1 MSRLIPLPFQEAHS
15 EALLARFRSL
25 QGLYERL
32 GRTPAPEALAE
43 LREQGACVLLQAPT
57 GIGKTLI
64 ACETMSRFSQHE
76 QILWFWFAPF
86 AGVIEQARTAMRVQ
100 APRLPQLDIQSGR
113 RPEQIEPGAVFVLT
127 WQTVAA
133 RSRDSRLAR
142 QTGDM
147 GIAIDELVLIARE
160 QGLRIGVIVDE
171 AHHGFVKAPA
181 ACEFLRSVLA
191 PDYVLMMTATPR
203 DDDAGRFS
211 TLTGYR
217 LGGPEEWAS
226 IPRAEGV
233 EAQLLKRSVKAARFV
248 ARSQDEG
255 QLVSFEEVALSEC
268 ASMHRHLKK
277 RLSEARVPLSPLML
291 VQVPNGTEAIKRARE
306 YLVGTLKFDPES
318 VRVHTADEP
327 DPSLSAMADDPAVE
341 VILFKMAIA
350 TGFDAPRAFTL
361 AALRGTRDRNFGIQ
375 VVGRIMRVHRMLQ
388 GRLKTLP
395 AELAYGYVFLA
406 NGDAQEGL
414 LGAAAEINRMPE
426 HLAPASTSAVVTVFA
441 DRITVQCPGE
451 GGALSLAIDGPLRPP
466 GLSTAPILA
475 ESLQQGENRHSAE
488 VFTDL
493 FSDRR
498 FAGQA
503 IVVHGQTVQSRLT
516 ETLSLDAQRGPKG
529 HNRRQD
535 APSSLVTEVL
545 PEITDDLEEQLAA
558 HIEFSPKVLDDRLRV
573 KSRLVERTTDVF
585 AADAPEDRDIWARMS
600 PALIAEQAQ
609 QVAFEFDDVDRRSFH
624 RLLKD
629 RFRKALED
637 TGHELPET
645 EEELSQQLDI
655 LLVRNPSLI
664 RDAYKRVRLDRV
676 TARTVTLPAS
686 LTSELMLDPAA
697 KNIYGVFPED
707 LSDLE
712 RDLAEA
718 LDTSDGVLWWHR
730 NPPRKSYSVGLYRW
744 NAGIGFFPDFVV
756 GVVGRTEGDG
766 VALSEVKGRHLLDY
780 ERLKAA
786 ATHME
791 YGRVFMVGRE
801 AEKGPF
807 RLWRLVGTS
816 LVDDGPFEV
825 QRLRYS

>member
-1 MSRLIPLPFQEAHS
+1 MSRLTPLPFQESHC
-15 EALLARFRSL
+15 EALLARFRAL
-25 QGLYERL
+25 QAQYQRL
-32 GRTPAPEALAE
+32 GANPAPKVIAE
-43 LREQGACVLLQAPT
+43 LRAQAACVLLQAPT

-86 AGVIEQARTAMRVQ
+86 AGVIEQARTAMRCQ

-142 QTGDM
+142 QTGDL

-160 QGLRIGVIVDE
+160 QGLRIGVVVDE

-181 ACEFLRSVLA
+181 ACEFFRNVLA

-211 TLTGYR
+211 SLTGYR

-226 IPRAEGV
+226 IPRSEGV

-268 ASMHRHLKK
+268 TSMHRSLKK
-277 RLSEARVPLSPLML
+277 RLDDAGVPLSPLML
-291 VQVPNGTEAIKRARE
+291 VQVPNGADAIKRAKA
-306 YLVGTLKFDPES
+306 YLVDVLKFDPES
-318 VRVHTADEP
+318 VRAHTADEP

-375 VVGRIMRVHRMLQ
+375 VVGRIMRVHRLLQ
-388 GRLKTLP
+388 GRLVQLP
-395 AELAYGYVFLA
+395 PELAYGYVFLA
-406 NGDAQEGL
+406 NGEAQEGL
-414 LGAAAEINRMPE
+414 LGAAAEINQMPE
-426 HLAPASTSAVVTVFA
+426 HLAAANTSAVVTVFA
-441 DRITVQCPGE
+441 DRLTVQCVGE
-451 GGALSLAIDGPLRPP
+451 GETLSLAIGDPLKPV
-466 GLSTAPILA
+466 GSPISAGA
-475 ESLQQGENRHSAE
+475 EPSQENAERHS
-488 VFTDL
+488 VQVCRDL
-493 FSDRR
+493 FS
-498 FAGQA
+498 AQGSEGQA
-503 IVVHGQTVQSRLT
+503 IVTHGQGEPSRLT
-516 ETLSLDAQRGPKG
+516 TTLALDAQRSPRG
-529 HNRRQD
+529 HERRAD
-535 APSSLVTEVL
+535 APTSLVTEVL
-545 PEITDDLEEQLAA
+545 PEITDDLEEQLAT

-573 KSRLVERTTDVF
+573 RSRLVERTTDVF
-585 AADAPEDRDIWARMS
+585 AADSPADRDIWAKMS
-600 PALIAEQAQ
+600 SALIAEHAQ
-609 QVAFEFDDVDRRSFH
+609 QIAFEFDDVDRRSFH
-624 RLLKD
+624 RLLKE
-629 RFRKALED
+629 RFRRALED

-655 LLVRNPSLI
+655 LLVRNPDLI
-664 RDAYKRVRLDRV
+664 RNAYKRIRLDRV
-676 TARTVTLPAS
+676 MAQDVPLPAT
-686 LTSELMLDPAA
+686 LTSEIMLDPAA

-718 LDTSDGVLWWHR
+718 LDTSEGVLWWHR
-730 NPPRKSYSVGLYRW
+730 NPPRKPYSVGLYRW

-766 VALSEVKGRHLLDY
+766 VALSEVKGRQLLQYD
-780 ERLKAA
+780 RLKAG
-786 ATHME
+786 ATHMK

-801 AEKGPF
+801 TNAEPF
-807 RLWRLVGTS
+807 RLWRLVGEA
-816 LVDDGPFEV
+816 LVDDGIFEV

>member
-1 MSRLIPLPFQEAHS
+1 MSRLTPLPFQEAHS
-15 EALLARFRSL
+15 EALLARFRAL
-25 QGLYERL
+25 QAQYQRL
-32 GRTPAPEALAE
+32 GAGPAPEIIAE
-43 LREQGACVLLQAPT
+43 LRTQAACVLLQAPT

-64 ACETMSRFSQHE
+64 ACETMSRFSEHE

-86 AGVIEQARTAMRVQ
+86 AGVIEQARTAMRCQ

-113 RPEQIEPGAVFVLT
+113 RPEQIESGAVFVLT

-142 QTGDM
+142 QTGDL

-160 QGLRIGVIVDE
+160 QGLRIGVVVDE

-181 ACEFLRSVLA
+181 ACEFFRNVLA
-191 PDYVLMMTATPR
+191 PDYVLLMTATPR

-211 TLTGYR
+211 SLTGYR

-226 IPRAEGV
+226 IPRSEGV

-268 ASMHRHLKK
+268 TSMHRLLKK
-277 RLSEARVPLSPLML
+277 RLDDAGVPLSPLML
-291 VQVPNGTEAIKRARE
+291 VQVPNGADAIKRAKA
-306 YLVGTLKFDPES
+306 YLVDVLKFEPES

-375 VVGRIMRVHRMLQ
+375 VVGRIMRVHRLLQ
-388 GRLKTLP
+388 GRLVQLP
-395 AELAYGYVFLA
+395 PELAYGYVFLA
-406 NGDAQEGL
+406 NGEAQEGL
-414 LGAAAEINRMPE
+414 LGAAAEINQMPE
-426 HLAPASTSAVVTVFA
+426 HLAAANTSAVVTVFA
-441 DRITVQCPGE
+441 DRLTVQCVGE
-451 GGALSLAIDGPLRPP
+451 GETLSLAIGDPLKPV
-466 GLSTAPILA
+466 GSPISAGA
-475 ESLQQGENRHSAE
+475 EPSQENAERHS
-488 VFTDL
+488 VQFCRDL
-493 FSDRR
+493 FS
-498 FAGQA
+498 AQGPEGQA
-503 IVVHGQTVQSRLT
+503 IVTHGQGEPSRLT
-516 ETLSLDAQRGPKG
+516 TTLALDAQRGPRG
-529 HNRRQD
+529 HERRAD
-535 APSSLVTEVL
+535 APTSLVTEVL
-545 PEITDDLEEQLAA
+545 PEITDDLEEQLAT

-573 KSRLVERTTDVF
+573 RSRLVERTTDVF
-585 AADAPEDRDIWARMS
+585 AADAPADRDIWAKMS
-600 PALIAEQAQ
+600 SALIAEHAQ
-609 QVAFEFDDVDRRSFH
+609 QIAFEFDDVDRRSFH
-624 RLLKD
+624 RLLKE
-629 RFRKALED
+629 RFRRALED

-655 LLVRNPSLI
+655 LLVRNPNLI
-664 RDAYKRVRLDRV
+664 RNAYKRIRLDRV
-676 TARTVTLPAS
+676 MAQDVPLPAT
-686 LTSELMLDPAA
+686 LTSEIMLDPAA

-718 LDTSDGVLWWHR
+718 LDTSEGVLWWHR
-730 NPPRKSYSVGLYRW
+730 NPPRKPYSVGLYRW

-766 VALSEVKGRHLLDY
+766 VALSEVKGRQLLQYD
-780 ERLKAA
+780 RLKAG
-786 ATHME
+786 ATHMK

-801 AEKGPF
+801 TNAEPF
-807 RLWRLVGTS
+807 RLWRLVGDA
-816 LVDDGPFEV
+816 LVDDGIFEV

>member
-25 QGLYERL
+25 QGQYERL

-86 AGVIEQARTAMRVQ
+86 AGVIEQARTAMRAQ
-100 APRLPQLDIQSGR
+100 APRLPQLDIQGGR

-142 QTGDM
+142 QTGDS

-160 QGLRIGVIVDE
+160 QGLRIGVVVDE

-181 ACEFLRSVLA
+181 ACEFFRDVLA
-191 PDYVLMMTATPR
+191 PDYVLLMTATPR
-203 DDDAGRFS
+203 DEDAGRFS
-211 TLTGYR
+211 ALTGYR

-226 IPRAEGV
+226 IPRSEGV

-268 ASMHRHLKK
+268 ASMHRLLKK
-277 RLSEARVPLSPLML
+277 RLSEARVQLSPLML
-291 VQVPNGTEAIKRARE
+291 VQVPNGAEAIKRARE
-306 YLVGTLKFDPES
+306 YLVGVLKFDPES

-327 DPSLSAMADDPAVE
+327 DPSLSAMADDPVVE
-341 VILFKMAIA
+341 AILFKMAIA

-388 GRLKTLP
+388 GRLNTLP
-395 AELAYGYVFLA
+395 AELSFGYVFLA

-414 LGAAAEINRMPE
+414 LGAAAEINRIPE
-426 HLAPASTSAVVTVFA
+426 HLASANTSAVVTVFA

-451 GGALSLAIDGPLRPP
+451 GETLSLAIEDPLRPHGGATEP
-466 GLSTAPILA
+466 SFAGSAH
-475 ESLQQGENRHSAE
+475 QGGGEHSAQ

-493 FSDRR
+493 FTNPR

-503 IVVHGQTVQSRLT
+503 IVTHGQASQSRLV
-516 ETLSLDAQRGPKG
+516 ETLSLDAQRGPRG
-529 HNRRQD
+529 HDRRPD
-535 APSSLVTEVL
+535 APASLVTEAL
-545 PEITDDLEEQLAA
+545 PEITDDLEEQLAT

-573 KSRLVERTTDVF
+573 RSRLVERTTDVF
-585 AADAPEDRDIWARMS
+585 TADAPADRDIWARMS

-609 QVAFEFDDVDRRSFH
+609 QIAFEFGDIDRRTFH

-629 RFRKALED
+629 RFRKALEE
-637 TGHELPET
+637 TGHELPDT

-664 RDAYKRVRLDRV
+664 RNAYKRVRLDRV
-676 TARTVTLPAS
+676 TARTVVLPAS
-686 LTSELMLDPAA
+686 LTSELVLDPAA

-712 RDLAEA
+712 RDLAET
-718 LDTSDGVLWWHR
+718 LDTSDGILWWHR

-780 ERLKAA
+780 DRLKAA

-807 RLWRLVGTS
+807 RLWRLVGNS

>member
-25 QGLYERL
+25 KTQYERL
-32 GRTPAPEALAE
+32 GANPQPELVSE
-43 LREQGACVLLQAPT
+43 LRRQAACVLLQAPT

-76 QILWFWFAPF
+76 SMLWFWFAPF
-86 AGVIEQARTAMRVQ
+86 AGVIEQARTAMRAQ
-100 APRLPQLDIQSGR
+100 APHLPQLDLQSGR
-113 RPEQIEPGAVFVLT
+113 RPEQLEPGAVFVLT

-142 QTGDM
+142 QTGDL
-147 GIAIDELVLIARE
+147 GIALDELVLIARE
-160 QGLRIGVIVDE
+160 QGLRIGVVVDE

-181 ACEFLRSVLA
+181 ACEFFRDVLA

-203 DDDAGRFS
+203 DEDAGRFS

-217 LGGPEEWAS
+217 LGGQEEWAS

-268 ASMHRHLKK
+268 ASMHRLLQK
-277 RLSEARVPLSPLML
+277 RLRDSGVPLSPLML
-291 VQVPNGTEAIKRARE
+291 VQVPNGSEAIKRARE
-306 YLVGTLKFDPES
+306 YLVGTLKFDADS

-327 DPSLSAMADDPAVE
+327 DPSLSAMANDPAVE

-375 VVGRIMRVHRMLQ
+375 VVGRSMRVHRMLQ
-388 GRLKTLP
+388 GKLNTVP
-395 AELAYGYVFLA
+395 PELAYGYVFLA

-414 LGAAAEINRMPE
+414 LGAAAEINQMPE
-426 HLAPASTSAVVTVFA
+426 HLAAANTSAVVTVFA
-441 DRITVQCPGE
+441 DHVTVQCPGE
-451 GGALSLAIDGPLRPP
+451 GETLSLAIEDPLKSIDRRPGRLP
-466 GLSTAPILA
+466 ATLTQEDS
-475 ESLQQGENRHSAE
+475 HSARL
-488 VFTDL
+488 FTDL
-493 FSDRR
+493 FAAAGIDGQTLVTH
-498 FAGQA
+498 GQA
-503 IVVHGQTVQSRLT
+503 TTSRLT
-516 ETLSLDAQRGPKG
+516 ETLSLDAQRGPRQ
-529 HNRRQD
+529 HERRKD
-535 APSSLVTEVL
+535 APSTLVTEVL
-545 PEITDDLEEQLAA
+545 PEITDDFEEALAA
-558 HIEFSPKVLDDRLRV
+558 HVEFSPKVLDDRLRV
-573 KSRLVERTTDVF
+573 RSRLVERTTDVF
-585 AADAPEDRDIWARMS
+585 TAQAPEDRDIWARMS
-600 PALIAEQAQ
+600 PPLIAEQAQ
-609 QVAFEFDDVDRRSFH
+609 QIAFEFDDVDRRSFH
-624 RLLKD
+624 RLLKE

-655 LLVRNPSLI
+655 LLVRNPTLI
-664 RDAYKRVRLDRV
+664 RDAYKRIRTDRV
-676 TARTVTLPAS
+676 VAREVALPATLS
-686 LTSELMLDPAA
+686 SEIVLEPAA

-712 RDLAEA
+712 RDLAEM

-730 NPPRKSYSVGLYRW
+730 NPVRKPYSVGLFRW
-744 NAGIGFFPDFVV
+744 NAGIGFYPDFVV
-756 GVVGRTEGDG
+756 GVAGRAEGDG
-766 VALSEVKGRHLLDY
+766 IALSEVKGPQLLQYD
-780 ERLKAA
+780 RLKAA
-786 ATHME
+786 ATHMT
-791 YGRVFMVGRE
+791 YGRVFMIGRE
-801 AEKGPF
+801 ERKGPF
-807 RLWRLVGTS
+807 RLWRLAGDS
-816 LVDDGPFEV
+816 LVDDGIFEI

>member
-1 MSRLIPLPFQEAHS
+1 MSRLIPLTFQEAHS
-15 EALLARFRSL
+15 EALLARFRAL
-25 QGLYERL
+25 QLQYQRL
-32 GRTPAPEALAE
+32 GAHPAPEVIAE
-43 LREQGACVLLQAPT
+43 LRAQAGCVLLQAPT

-86 AGVIEQARTAMRVQ
+86 AGVIEQARTAMRAQ
-100 APRLPQLDIQSGR
+100 APRLPQVDIQSGR

-142 QTGDM
+142 QTGDLGM
-147 GIAIDELVLIARE
+147 AIDELVLIARE
-160 QGLRIGVIVDE
+160 QGLRVGVIVDE

-181 ACEFLRSVLA
+181 ACEFFRDVLA

-203 DDDAGRFS
+203 DEDAGRFS

-217 LGGPEEWAS
+217 LGGPDEWAS

-277 RLSEARVPLSPLML
+277 RLSEAGVPLSPLML

-306 YLVGTLKFDPES
+306 YLVGTLKFDSES

-395 AELAYGYVFLA
+395 AELSYGYVFLA

-426 HLAPASTSAVVTVFA
+426 HLASASTSAVVTVFA
-441 DRITVQCPGE
+441 DRITVQCAGE
-451 GGALSLAIDGPLRPP
+451 GETLSLAIDGPLR
-466 GLSTAPILA
+466 APRVSNEPISA
-475 ESLQQGENRHSAE
+475 ESTQQGENRHSAE
-488 VFTDL
+488 IFSDL
-493 FSDRR
+493 FSDQR

-503 IVVHGQTVQSRLT
+503 IVAHGQTAQSRLT
-516 ETLSLDAQRGPKG
+516 ESLSLDAQRGPKG
-529 HNRRQD
+529 HTRRPD
-535 APSSLVTEVL
+535 APSSLITEVL

-585 AADAPEDRDIWARMS
+585 AVDAPEDRDIWAKMS

-609 QVAFEFDDVDRRSFH
+609 QIAFEFDDVDRRSFH
-624 RLLKD
+624 RLIKD

-686 LTSELMLDPAA
+686 LTSESSLDPAA

-712 RDLAEA
+712 RELAEE

-730 NPPRKSYSVGLYRW
+730 NPPRKSHSVGLYRW

-756 GVVGRTEGDG
+756 GVIGRTEGDG

-780 ERLKAA
+780 DRLKAA
-786 ATHME
+786 ATHMA

-801 AEKGPF
+801 TEKGSF
-807 RLWRLVGTS
+807 RLWRLVGNS

>member
-1 MSRLIPLPFQEAHS
+1 MNRLIPLPFQEAHS

-25 QGLYERL
+25 QGQYERL
-32 GRTPAPEALAE
+32 GAAPAPEALAE
-43 LREQGACVLLQAPT
+43 LREQAACVLLQAPT

-86 AGVIEQARTAMRVQ
+86 AGVIEQARTAMRAQ
-100 APRLPQLDIQSGR
+100 APRLPQLDIQSSR

-142 QTGDM
+142 QTGDS

-160 QGLRIGVIVDE
+160 QGLRIGVVVDE
-171 AHHGFVKAPA
+171 AHHGFVKAAA
-181 ACEFLRSVLA
+181 ACEFFRDVLA
-191 PDYVLMMTATPR
+191 PEYVLMMTATPR
-203 DDDAGRFS
+203 DEDAGRFS
-211 TLTGYR
+211 ALTGYR

-226 IPRAEGV
+226 IPRSEGV
-233 EAQLLKRSVKAARFV
+233 DAQLLKRSVKAARFV

-268 ASMHRHLKK
+268 ASMHRLLKK

-291 VQVPNGTEAIKRARE
+291 VQVPNGAEAIKRARE
-306 YLVGTLKFDPES
+306 YLVGALKFDPES

-327 DPSLSAMADDPAVE
+327 DPSLAAMADDPAVE

-388 GRLKTLP
+388 GRLNTLP

-426 HLAPASTSAVVTVFA
+426 HLASASTSAVVTVFA

-451 GGALSLAIDGPLRPP
+451 GETLSLAIDDPREPP
-466 GLSTAPILA
+466 AGTSESPIA
-475 ESLQQGENRHSAE
+475 GGLQQGGDRHSAQLI
-488 VFTDL
+488 TDL
-493 FSDRR
+493 FSDPR

-503 IVVHGQTVQSRLT
+503 IVIHGEVPKTRLT
-516 ETLSLDAQRGPKG
+516 ETLCLDAQRGPNG
-529 HNRRQD
+529 HDRRQD
-535 APSSLVTEVL
+535 APSSVVTEVL
-545 PEITDDLEEQLAA
+545 PEITDDLEEQLAT

-573 KSRLVERTTDVF
+573 RSRLVERTTDVF
-585 AADAPEDRDIWARMS
+585 AADAPADRDIWAKMS

-609 QVAFEFDDVDRRSFH
+609 QIAFEFEDVDRRSFH
-624 RLLKD
+624 RLLKN
-629 RFRKALED
+629 RFLKALED
-637 TGHELPET
+637 TGHELPGT

-655 LLVRNPSLI
+655 LLVRNPTLI
-664 RDAYKRVRLDRV
+664 RDAYKRIRLDRV
-676 TARTVTLPAS
+676 TARTVQLPS
-686 LTSELMLDPAA
+686 TLTSEVILDPAA

-718 LDTSDGVLWWHR
+718 LDTSEGVLWWHR
-730 NPPRKSYSVGLYRW
+730 NPPRKPYSVGLYRW

-756 GVVGRTEGDG
+756 GVVGRSEGDG
-766 VALSEVKGRHLLDY
+766 VALSEVKGRQLLQYD
-780 ERLKAA
+780 RQKAGA
-786 ATHME
+786 VHMR

-801 AEKGPF
+801 TDKEPF
-807 RLWRLVGTS
+807 RLWRLVGDA
-816 LVDDGPFEV
+816 LVDDGIFEV

>member
-1 MSRLIPLPFQEAHS
+1 MSRLVPLSFQEAHS
-15 EALLARFRSL
+15 EALLARFRAL
-25 QGLYERL
+25 QVQYQRL
-32 GRTPAPEALAE
+32 GANPAPEVIAE
-43 LREQGACVLLQAPT
+43 LRTQAACVLLQAPT

-86 AGVIEQARTAMRVQ
+86 AGVIEQARAAMRSQ
-100 APRLPQLDIQSGR
+100 APQLPQLDLQSGR
-113 RPEQIEPGAVFVLT
+113 RPEQLEPGAVFVLT

-142 QTGDM
+142 QTGDL
-147 GIAIDELVLIARE
+147 GIALDELVLIARG
-160 QGLRIGVIVDE
+160 QGLRIGVVVDE
-171 AHHGFVKAPA
+171 AHHGFVKAAA
-181 ACEFLRSVLA
+181 ACEFFRDVLA

-203 DDDAGRFS
+203 DEDAGRFS
-211 TLTGYR
+211 ALTGYR

-226 IPRAEGV
+226 IPRSEGV

-277 RLSEARVPLSPLML
+277 RLSEVKVPLSPLML
-291 VQVPNGTEAIKRARE
+291 VQVPNGADAIRRARE
-306 YLVGTLKFDPES
+306 YLVETLKFDSEA
-318 VRVHTADEP
+318 VRVHTAEEP
-327 DPSLSAMADDPAVE
+327 DPSLSAMADDPTVE

-375 VVGRIMRVHRMLQ
+375 VVGRIMRVHRLLQ
-388 GRLKTLP
+388 GRLSTLP
-395 AELAYGYVFLA
+395 QELAYGYVFLA

-426 HLAPASTSAVVTVFA
+426 HLAAANTSAVVTVFA
-441 DRITVQCPGE
+441 DHVAVQCAGE
-451 GGALSLAIDGPLRPP
+451 GETLSLAIDDPLMPP
-466 GLSTAPILA
+466 GLPSGPILEGA
-475 ESLQQGENRHSAE
+475 RQQGESRHSAQ
-488 VFTDL
+488 VVTDL
-493 FSDRR
+493 FSDPRL
-498 FAGQA
+498 AGQA
-503 IVVHGQTVQSRLT
+503 IVMRGESATSRLT
-516 ETLSLDAQRGPKG
+516 ETLSLDAQRGPRG
-529 HNRRQD
+529 HDRRQD

-545 PEITDDLEEQLAA
+545 PEITDDLEEQIAA
-558 HIEFSPKVLDDRLRV
+558 HIEFSPKVLDDRMRV
-573 KSRLVERTTDVF
+573 RSRLVERTTDVF
-585 AADAPEDRDIWARMS
+585 TAEAPADRDIWARMS
-600 PALIAEQAQ
+600 SALIAEQAQ
-609 QVAFEFDDVDRRSFH
+609 QIAFEFDDVDRRSFH
-624 RLLKD
+624 RLLKE
-629 RFRKALED
+629 RFRKSLED
-637 TGHELPET
+637 TGHELPDT

-664 RDAYKRVRLDRV
+664 REAYKRVRLDRV
-676 TARTVTLPAS
+676 TAREVTLPAT
-686 LTSELMLDPAA
+686 LTSEIMLDPAA

-730 NPPRKSYSVGLYRW
+730 NPSRKPFSVGLYRW

-756 GVVGRTEGDG
+756 GVVGRAEGDG
-766 VALSEVKGRHLLDY
+766 IALSEVKGRQLLQYD
-780 ERLKAA
+780 RLKAGA
-786 ATHME
+786 SHVK

-801 AEKGPF
+801 TDKDPF
-807 RLWRLVGTS
+807 RLWRLVGDA
-816 LVDDGPFEV
+816 LVDDGIFEV